1 MTPSHIL
8 KILSLLLLSG
18 VLVLSQD
25 YEANYLDYDTDDS
38 LPEDPRLSVPQ
49 QPDYDGQLT
58 YWYECASE
66 CFCPSSYPFAMYC
79 DHRKLKAV
87 PNIPR
92 HIRHLYIQHNDIEEI
107 TSKPFINATSLR
119 EINLSYNKLQSSK
132 VDKDVFSTL
141 KELIQLHLEHNNLED
156 IPSPLPKTLKRLHLG
171 FNKISKIPAD
181 ATRELTKL
189 TVLDLCSNRLT
200 DAGIKGKILSDMK
213 SLMQINMCNNKLKS
227 MPADLPESIQQIS
240 LENNLISSI
249 PAGYFKKTP
258 NLLSIRM
265 PHNKLKSVAYNAFNL
280 SKLMELHLG
289 HNQLFKPFFV
299 PRTLEHLYLNHN
311 DFKGR
316 IELID
321 LKHEGLFKKCLA
333 HPYFTQTYHSSNGI
347 CLFPDLNIS
356 LMCPS
361 LDLGNPNML
370 TYIRLDNNKL
380 RGPVDYYAYRCF
392 PRLIMIFYGNQ
403 RKDDEEDSETKKY
416 EKPDRPK
423 RPGGNKAIN

>member
-8 KILSLLLLSG
+8 TILSLLLLSG

-25 YEANYLDYDTDDS
+25 YEANYLDYDTNDS

-49 QPDYDGQLT
+49 QPDYDGQLM
-58 YWYECASE
+58 YSYECASE

-92 HIRHLYIQHNDIEEI
+92 HIRHLYIQHNDIEDI

-132 VDKDVFSTL
+132 VDKDVFSIL

-156 IPSPLPKTLKRLHLG
+156 IPSPLPKTLKSLHLG

-181 ATRELTKL
+181 ATRKLTKL

-240 LENNLISSI
+240 LENNSIASI
-249 PAGYFKKTP
+249 PVGMTP
-258 NLLSIRM
+258 NLLSLRM

-311 DFKGR
+311 DF
-316 IELID
+316 
-321 LKHEGLFKKCLA
+321 
-333 HPYFTQTYHSSNGI
+333 T
-347 CLFPDLNIS
+347 DLNLS

-423 RPGGNKAIN
+423 RPGGNKAIE

>member
-1 MTPSHIL
+1 MAPSHIL
-8 KILSLLLLSG
+8 TILSLLLLSG
-18 VLVLSQD
+18 VPVLSQD
-25 YEANYLDYDTDDS
+25 YETNDLDYDTADS
-38 LPEDPRLSVPQ
+38 SPEDTRLSI
-49 QPDYDGQLT
+49 PDYDGQLM

-66 CFCPSSYPFAMYC
+66 CSCPPSYPFAMYC
-79 DHRKLKAV
+79 DSRKLTAV
-87 PNIPR
+87 PNIPG

-107 TSKPFINATSLR
+107 ISKPFINATSLR

-132 VDKDVFSTL
+132 VDKD
-141 KELIQLHLEHNNLED
+141 LIQLHLEHNNLED

-171 FNKISKIPAD
+171 FNQISKIPAD

-240 LENNLISSI
+240 LENNSISSI
-249 PAGYFKKTP
+249 PPGYFKKTP
-258 NLLSIRM
+258 NLLSLRM
-265 PHNKLKSVAYNAFNL
+265 QHNKLKSVAYNAFNL

-289 HNQLFKPFFV
+289 HNQLFKSFFV

-311 DFKGR
+311 DFK
-316 IELID
+316 
-321 LKHEGLFKKCLA
+321 
-333 HPYFTQTYHSSNGI
+333 
-347 CLFPDLNIS
+347 DLNIS

-380 RGPVDYYAYRCF
+380 TGPVDYYAYRCF
-392 PRLIMIFYGNQ
+392 PRLVMIFYGSQ
-403 RKDDEEDSETKKY
+403 RKDDEDDSETKKY

>member
-1 MTPSHIL
+1 
-8 KILSLLLLSG
+8 
-18 VLVLSQD
+18 
-25 YEANYLDYDTDDS
+25 
-38 LPEDPRLSVPQ
+38 
-49 QPDYDGQLT
+49 
-58 YWYECASE
+58 
-66 CFCPSSYPFAMYC
+66 MYC

-87 PNIPR
+87 PSIPR
-92 HIRHLYIQHNDIEEI
+92 HIRHLYIQHNDIEDI

-132 VDKDVFSTL
+132 VDKDVFSIL

-181 ATRELTKL
+181 ATRKLTKL

-240 LENNLISSI
+240 LENNSIASI

-258 NLLSIRM
+258 NLLSLRM

-289 HNQLFKPFFV
+289 HNQLFKPD
-299 PRTLEHLYLNHN
+299 RTQRY
-311 DFKGR
+311 K
-316 IELID
+316 
-321 LKHEGLFKKCLA
+321 
-333 HPYFTQTYHSSNGI
+333 Y
-347 CLFPDLNIS
+347 LNIS

-370 TYIRLDNNKL
+370 SYIRLDNNKL
-380 RGPVDYYAYRCF
+380 RGPVDYYAYRY
-392 PRLIMIFYGNQ
+392 LILQNNNYVKISKIIIFF
-403 RKDDEEDSETKKY
+403 
-416 EKPDRPK
+416 
-423 RPGGNKAIN
+423 